1 MASTTE
7 KTYGSR
13 LANAQKL
20 ATHLTGF
27 TDYAPA
33 TPECSLTNYQTLIT
47 DITTNNSE
55 IANFSSL
62 FSTDAQDRQELF
74 IESPTGMLKRLTPIS
89 AYTKALFGKTSKE
102 AELVVALVNKLR
114 GEKTNKYKKDETGE
128 WVSQSQRSYGSMT
141 QNFSDL
147 IDTLIS
153 FGAPY
158 APSTDNITI
167 DKLKELLEQ
176 LNESSEKVTQS
187 YGKLKMQQDV
197 RVTQYED
204 LTSRSSRIK
213 ETVKSIY
220 GVSSTEYKLIKGL
233 KI

>member
-1 MASTTE
+1 
-7 KTYGSR
+7 
-13 LANAQKL
+13 
-20 ATHLTGF
+20 
-27 TDYAPA
+27 
-33 TPECSLTNYQTLIT
+33 
-47 DITTNNSE
+47 
-55 IANFSSL
+55 
-62 FSTDAQDRQELF
+62 
-74 IESPTGMLKRLTPIS
+74 MLKRLTPIS

-141 QNFSDL
+141 HNFSNL

-153 FGAPY
+153 FGATY

-167 DKLKELLEQ
+167 DKLQELLEQ

-187 YGKLKMQQDV
+187 YSKLKTQQDI
-197 RVTQYED
+197 RVAQYED

-213 ETVKSIY
+213 ETIKSIY